1 MALMVLLVMAVLMG
15 PATSPE
21 VPRQAVT
28 VSGCLEQDAAA
39 RTASYKLVVKKE
51 GGTDI
56 YRLTAPPTVDL
67 AAELG
72 RVVEIAGNVT
82 KVNRVGREELE
93 LAVRTMKRVADKC
106 D

>member
-1 MALMVLLVMAVLMG
+1 MALMVLLVMAMLLG

-28 VSGCLEQDAAA
+28 VSGCLEQDAAT
-39 RTASYKLVVKKE
+39 RTATYKLVVRKD
-51 GGTDI
+51 GATDI

-67 AAELG
+67 SAELG
-72 RVVEIAGNVT
+72 RVVEIAGNVS
-82 KVNRVGREELE
+82 KVNRAGREELE
-93 LAVRTMKRVADKC
+93 LAVRTLKRVADKC